1 MSEEASLSEYREKK
15 REEKS
20 KRKGNDHEIPK
31 PESIVTELRSNSN
44 NGEKLK
50 VGNKKLL
57 LDIIK
62 QGGDVS
68 QLELDEKL
76 WKPKV

>member
-62 QGGDVS
+62 
-68 QLELDEKL
+68 
-76 WKPKV
+76 